1 MSSPEHPL
9 NLSFPPKP
17 VIVSLCDVP
26 TRSSLPCVPFG
37 FLLVLLESIQTED
50 GNGRGGCSLFGGG
63 GDFTVIEMTPIFG
76 TLETTTIGYLEC
88 ERVLSCIV
96 VVRRIG

>member
-1 MSSPEHPL
+1 M

-26 TRSSLPCVPFG
+26 LRSSLPCVPFG
-37 FLLVLLESIQTED
+37 FLLELSESVHTED

-63 GDFTVIEMTPIFG
+63 GDFTVIEMTPILVLWRPRLSV
-76 TLETTTIGYLEC
+76 TLNVKE
-88 ERVLSCIV
+88 SCPA
-96 VVRRIG
+96 